1 MPTSIE
7 ITKPNSVDA
16 TTINDGEQQIQ
27 SEIYVKK
34 QAKKSESD
42 EIPLSFASFYYSLKV
57 SRGKGDLFV
66 SHLAFSN
73 LKKGFFYYNKTNISS
88 FKNMIKLKF
97 LRRIV
102 KRKK

>member
-7 ITKPNSVDA
+7 ITKSNGVDA
-16 TTINDGEQQIQ
+16 TTINGGEQEIQ

-57 SRGKGDLFV
+57 SRGKGDLF
-66 SHLAFSN
+66 LFPFIRSN
-73 LKKGFFYYNKTNISS
+73 LKKVFFTT
-88 FKNMIKLKF
+88 IKQHLF
-97 LRRIV
+97 IQTYD
-102 KRKK
+102 